1 MKDKVLFV
9 LKGVVITAVVLCCFC
24 GVYYFVDV
32 VLNHAVGDWFE
43 EKFLVELFAGY
54 DSAGNIVHTKWFLW
68 DRFKTYLLV
77 GCVAVILIWGI
88 SLMVSESVAKKRE
101 RERVL
106 AQTGKLLK
114 ATFAGQ
120 SIEKI
125 PKEYELLSR
134 ELSEIR
140 VELMHKEQALKDET
154 AKKNDL
160 IAYLAHDLKT
170 PLTSVVG
177 YLSLLEEAPDMP
189 AEQRAKYT
197 HITLEKALRLEQLI
211 NEFFDITRYNL
222 HEIVLEKER
231 LDLSYMLAQ
240 MTDEFYPVL
249 AQHGNTLSLAVQDE
263 LYVMADAD
271 KLARVFNNIL
281 KNAIA
286 YSNVSSP
293 ICVSAERRGARIV
306 VTFSNHGRTIP
317 KQKLEAIFEKFYR
330 LDDARSSNTGG
341 AGLGLAIAKQIVT
354 LHGGTITAESE
365 NGVTTFRV
373 ELPI

>member
-1 MKDKVLFV
+1 MKDKLLFG
-9 LKGVVITAVVLCCFC
+9 LKGAVITAVVLCCFC

-32 VLNHAVGDWFE
+32 VLDHAVGDWFE
-43 EKFLVELFAGY
+43 EKFLLEVLVGH
-54 DSAGNIVHTKWFLW
+54 DSAGHDIYTKLFLW
-68 DRFKTYLLV
+68 GRLKRYLLV

-101 RERVL
+101 RECVL

-120 SIEKI
+120 SIGKL
-125 PKEYELLSR
+125 PKEYEVLSH
-134 ELSEIR
+134 ELSELR
-140 VELMHKEQALKDET
+140 VEWMHKEQALKDET

-197 HITLEKALRLEQLI
+197 HITLTKALRLEQLI

-249 AQHGNTLSLAVQDE
+249 VEHGNTLSLAVQDA

-286 YSNVSSP
+286 YSNADSP
-293 ICVSAERRGARIV
+293 ICISAEQSGARIV
-306 VTFSNHGRTIP
+306 VTFSNQGRTIP
-317 KQKLEAIFEKFYR
+317 KQKLETIFEKFYR
-330 LDDARSSNTGG
+330 LDDARSTNTGG

-373 ELPI
+373 ELPV